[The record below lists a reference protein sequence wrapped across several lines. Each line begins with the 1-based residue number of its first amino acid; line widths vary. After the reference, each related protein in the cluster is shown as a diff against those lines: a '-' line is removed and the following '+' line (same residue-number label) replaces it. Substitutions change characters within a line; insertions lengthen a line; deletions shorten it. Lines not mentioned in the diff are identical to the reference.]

1 MKTFISWLNWLTSQ
15 REKKTTPT
23 QTTKTMKDICQILSE
38 IQPDHKRG
46 LVFMPYRGNEYWM
59 GLPAYANIYI
69 RKPYEM
75 ITDNN
80 GLLEFCQYFLL
91 EYSISNNEEK
101 KLAIKAVVFPLY
113 HALTGVN
120 YDTDQFKAYGLT
132 TQI

>member
-1 MKTFISWLNWLTSQ
+1 MKTFINWLNWLTSQ
-15 REKKTTPT
+15 QGKKTIPT
-23 QTTKTMKDICQILSE
+23 HTRAMKDICQILRE
-38 IQPDHKRG
+38 LQPDHKRG
-46 LVFMPYRGNEYWM
+46 LVLMAHRGNEYWM

-75 ITDNN
+75 ITDVN

-91 EYSISNNEEK
+91 EHSISNNIEK
-101 KLAIKAVVFPLY
+101 KLAIEAVVFPLY
-113 HALTGVN
+113 KGMTGVN